1 MAESRED
8 LAKWALDKA
17 EQYLGSAKDNLG
29 QDRLYVAAEEIFRSI
44 ENSLEAMLYQ
54 QGITKITY
62 PGREKEFAG
71 RLALQ
76 FLVRD
81 NLVQKRIITHAD
93 FDKYLAYAAKLH
105 KAGYQFGSFSEKEL
119 ESALEYA
126 ENLYYRAR
134 QKN

>member
-1 MAESRED
+1 MAESRKD

-17 EQYLGSAKDNLG
+17 EEYLGSAKDNLE

-54 QGITKITY
+54 QGITKISY
-62 PGREKEFAG
+62 PGREKEFSG

-76 FLVRD
+76 FLARD
-81 NLVQKRIITHAD
+81 NLVQKKIISQSD
-93 FDKYLAYAAKLH
+93 FDKYLAYASKLH
-105 KAGYQFGSFSEKEL
+105 KAGYQFGSFGEKEL
-119 ESALEYA
+119 DAALGYA

-134 QKN
+134 QKV